1 MKKIGI
7 IGGLGP
13 LATVKFMELLND
25 DLEKITDNVEM
36 VVINDPTTPDRTD

>member
-13 LATVKFMELLND
+13 LATVKFMELLEED
-25 DLEKITDNVEM
+25 IKIHSNSWKT
-36 VVINDPTTPDRTD
+36 